1 MFNLSCRLSLHG
13 AACYA
18 IEVQTPQREFPL
30 FKKLFGLFYGWRMV
44 GAACAL
50 RVLGAGLHSFGFTVF
65 FLPLSQDLNLNRTS
79 TSLAFSLARA
89 EGAIEGPIVGHLLDR
104 YGPKPIMLAAVLL
117 MGVGYLLLSQVD
129 SYVMFLIVY
138 LGVISLAHAGGFMHA
153 PMVLINTWFIRHR
166 ARAITISSAA
176 FGMGGVLIAPLLS
189 IIVQSWGWRWGAG
202 IAGIFF
208 LVIGIP
214 LSLTIR
220 RSPES
225 MGLLPDGDEPERPES
240 GFDGAAPRSKAEVDV
255 TVADALR
262 SFAFWGSVLAAGIRN
277 GSYHAISVHFVPL
290 MVWKG
295 LSQSEAALLLS
306 AYAFLGMTATLILG
320 WFADKANKPRLTA
333 GILFAAAAA
342 MFLPIFGN
350 SLWALCLFTIFFAAV
365 ETTFPLGWAVVGDL
379 FGRKHYAKIR
389 GYMTLFYTWGGV
401 IGPVIAGAIFDRWGT
416 YEPLLWSLIGVFV
429 VAGLFF
435 ASLNRSWQKAIG
447 RIQN

>member
-1 MFNLSCRLSLHG
+1 MLKTLS
-13 AACYA
+13 
-18 IEVQTPQREFPL
+18 
-30 FKKLFGLFYGWRMV
+30 GLYYGWRMV
-44 GAACAL
+44 GAASAL

-65 FLPLSQDLNLNRTS
+65 FLPLSQDLNLSRTS

-117 MGVGYLLLSQVD
+117 MGVGYLLLSQVG
-129 SYVMFLIVY
+129 SYVTFLLVY

-153 PMVLINTWFIRHR
+153 PMVLINTWFIRYR
-166 ARAITISSAA
+166 ARAITVSSAA

-189 IIVQSWGWRWGAG
+189 MVVQAWGWRWGAAL
-202 IAGIFF
+202 AGISF
-208 LVIGIP
+208 LLIGVP
-214 LSLTIR
+214 LTSTIR

-225 MGLLPDGDEPERPES
+225 MGLLPDGEEPARP
-240 GFDGAAPRSKAEVDV
+240 AAGEAASPRSGGIDTDV
-255 TVADALR
+255 TVAEALR
-262 SFAFWGSVLAAGIRN
+262 SFAFWGAVLAAGIRN
-277 GSYHAISVHFVPL
+277 GSYHAIAVHFVPL

-306 AYAFLGMTATLILG
+306 AYAFLGMVATLILG
-320 WFADKANKPRLTA
+320 WFADRANKPRLTA
-333 GILFAAAAA
+333 MILFAAAAA
-342 MFLPIFGN
+342 MFLPIF
-350 SLWALCLFTIFFAAV
+350 LDHIWALCLFTVFFAGV

-416 YEPLLWSLIGVFV
+416 YQPLLWSLVGVFV

-435 ASLNRSWQKAIG
+435 ASLDRSWRRATG
-447 RIQN
+447 RTSEATQM